1 MHTPAYLPPRQP
13 KNQTSKRLLP
23 LLIVGGS
30 AVVAFAMLLAML
42 GVVAIVA
49 MTPERFP
56 AGIQVAGLAVGGQSS
71 ADVSQ
76 MLQNRFGNQQIILI
90 DGDRQWSIS
99 IGEIGV
105 TFDLQATLRQVESA
119 TDNMNVLPQY
129 KVDLSQTQ
137 NGLLSLS
144 NQVNVASLPGNPP
157 QWGRAMDIPVT
168 LDRLRVDASGEL
180 ADGVLELDMFDVEPP
195 TAEVGSDY
203 TGETTTHVVASGE
216 ELGLIAKEYNVAMS
230 DIVALNNISDPNLL
244 YIGQELLIP
253 AGGIFEPTADDAP
266 SAPTSQGKSILVST
280 NNQRIYAYEN
290 GQLVRSHLVSTGLSN
305 TPTVLGDYSVYV
317 KYAADDM
324 SGPGYFLPQVPY
336 TMYFFQ
342 GYAIHGTYW
351 HNKFGRPMSHGC
363 VNLPTEEAQWFFN
376 WAEVG
381 TPVRVI

>member
-1 MHTPAYLPPRQP
+1 M
-13 KNQTSKRLLP
+13 
-23 LLIVGGS
+23 
-30 AVVAFAMLLAML
+30 AFTMLLALL

-49 MTPERFP
+49 MTAERLP
-56 AGIQVAGLAVGGQSS
+56 AGVQVAGLVVGGQSS
-71 ADVSQ
+71 ANASL
-76 MLQNRFGNQQIILI
+76 MLQNRFDNQQIILI

-99 IGEIGV
+99 MSEIGV
-105 TFDLQATLRQVESA
+105 TFDLQTTLWLIESTA
-119 TDNMNVLPQY
+119 KNTSILPQY

-137 NGLLSLS
+137 NGLLALS
-144 NQVNVASLPGNPP
+144 DQVNIASLPGNPP

-180 ADGVLELDMFDVEPP
+180 ADGILELDMFDVEPP
-195 TAEVGSDY
+195 TAEAGSGY
-203 TGETTTHVVASGE
+203 TGETTIHVVASGE

-230 DIVALNNISDPNLL
+230 DIIALNNISDPNLL

-253 AGGIFEPTADDAP
+253 AGGVFEPAAADAP

-280 NNQRIYAYEN
+280 DNQRIYAYEN